1 MSGPLPVLDILFIL
15 ILILI
20 NGVLAMSELAIVSAR
35 RSRLKALADRKV
47 RGARRAL
54 RLAADPGRFLSTV
67 QIGITLVGILAGA
80 FSGAT
85 LGSRLAAWIAGLG
98 AAPGLANALG
108 FGLVVT
114 VITYLSLVI
123 GELVPK
129 QLALRHAERLACFVA
144 PAMTLLARVASPF
157 VWLLDQSGRLVL
169 ALFGP
174 RHAGERQVTEEEIR
188 VLVAEAESAGVIEP
202 EEGRMISAVMRLG
215 DRPVRSVMT
224 PRTEVDM
231 IDLSDSPAEIR
242 RTITESVHS
251 RMPAH
256 DGNPDEIIG
265 VIHAKNML
273 DAYLKRRKVDA
284 RRFVRAAPIIPD
296 RLDALE
302 VIEKLKNSDVHMGL
316 VHDEYGHFEGVVTS
330 ADVLE
335 AIAGAF
341 RTEEGEPE
349 PHAVQRDDGSWLLSG
364 TMPVEDLT
372 DITAI
377 ALPQRRDFHT
387 LAGFVL
393 EQLGRIPELGETFD
407 SGDWRFEVVDLDGR
421 RIDKVLARRL
431 PQRSKTLR
439 AG

>member
-1 MSGPLPVLDILFIL
+1 MAVLELL
-15 ILILI
+15 LVLVLILI
-20 NGVLAMSELAIVSAR
+20 NGVLAMSELAVVSAR
-35 RSRLKALADRKV
+35 RSRLKAMAERNV
-47 RGARRAL
+47 PGAKRAL
-54 RLAADPGRFLSTV
+54 KLASDPGRFLSTV

-85 LGSRLAAWIAGLG
+85 LGNRLAEWITGLG
-98 AAPGLANALG
+98 ITPGLASALG

-114 VITYLSLVI
+114 LITYLSLVI

-144 PAMTLLARVASPF
+144 PAMTVLARVASPF
-157 VWLLDQSGRLVL
+157 VSLLDQSGRLVL
-169 ALFGP
+169 KLFGP
-174 RHAGERQVTEEEIR
+174 RHVGERQVTEEEIR
-188 VLVAEAESAGVIEP
+188 VLVAEAESAGIIEP

-231 IDLSDSPAEIR
+231 VDLSDSPAEIK

-251 RMPAH
+251 RIPAH

-265 VIHAKNML
+265 VIHAKDML
-273 DAYLKRRKVDA
+273 DAYIKRRKVDP
-284 RRFVRAAPIIPD
+284 RRFVRTAPVIPD
-296 RLDALE
+296 KTDALE
-302 VIEKLKNSDVHMGL
+302 VIEKFKNSDVHMGL

-341 RTEEGEPE
+341 RTLEGEPE
-349 PHAVQRDDGSWLLSG
+349 PNAVQRDDGSWLLSG
-364 TMPVEDLT
+364 TMPVEELT

-393 EQLGRIPELGETFD
+393 EQLGHIPELGETFD
-407 SGDWRFEVVDLDGR
+407 SGDWRFEIIDLDGR

-431 PQRSKTLR
+431 PQRSKALR
-439 AG
+439 SA

>member
-1 MSGPLPVLDILFIL
+1 MPVLELL
-15 ILILI
+15 LVLVLILI
-20 NGVLAMSELAIVSAR
+20 NGVLAMSELAVISAR
-35 RSRLKALADRKV
+35 RSRLKAMAEQRV

-54 RLAADPGRFLSTV
+54 ELSADPGRFLSTV
-67 QIGITLVGILAGA
+67 QFGITLVGILAGA

-85 LGSRLAAWIAGLG
+85 LGGQLADWLATLGVGPSFAG
-98 AAPGLANALG
+98 PLG

-114 VITYLSLVI
+114 LITYLSLVI

-129 QLALRHAERLACFVA
+129 QLALRHAEQLACFVA
-144 PAMTLLARVASPF
+144 PAMTALARFASPF
-157 VWLLDQSGRLVL
+157 VWLLDLSGRLVL
-169 ALFGP
+169 ALFG
-174 RHAGERQVTEEEIR
+174 RKQSGERQVTEEEIR
-188 VLVAEAESAGVIEP
+188 VLVAEAETAGVIEP

-215 DRPVRSVMT
+215 DRPVRAVMT

-231 IDLSDSPAEIR
+231 VDLSDTPAEIR
-242 RTITESVHS
+242 RTITGSVHS
-251 RMPAH
+251 RIPAH

-265 VIHAKNML
+265 VIHAKDML

-284 RRFVRAAPIIPD
+284 RRFVRTAPVIAD
-296 RLDALE
+296 RMDALE

-335 AIAGAF
+335 AIAGVF
-341 RTEEGEPE
+341 RTEAGEPE
-349 PHAVQRDDGSWLLSG
+349 PNAVQRDDGSWLLSG
-364 TMPVEDLT
+364 TMPVEELT

-393 EQLGRIPELGETFD
+393 EQLGHIPELGESFD
-407 SGDWRFEVVDLDGR
+407 QGDWRFEIVDLDGR

-431 PQRSKTLR
+431 PQRSKALR
-439 AG
+439 SA